1 MQKCNKKFL
10 VIFLF
15 VFSITFLFISCAPKK
30 PIPVKPQVD
39 ETTIKGE
46 EKEKQKAEEETRLK
60 AEEEARQKAEEETR
74 LKAEEEARLKAEEEA
89 KRRTEEEAKRKV
101 YEEARLRAKEEAKRR
116 AEEETKRMAEEEAR
130 LKAKEEK
137 KKIEEERL
145 SAIMETEA
153 QPLAVR
159 ETEVKTATALEDIY
173 FDFNKY
179 DIRTDGR
186 EILQQNAEWLQKN
199 PDAKIQIEGHCDE
212 RGTTEYN
219 LALGERRAMSV
230 KKYLISLGISAERL
244 YTISY
249 GEELPIDPG
258 HNEDAWVKNRRG
270 HFLIIK
276 P

>member
-1 MQKCNKKFL
+1 MQKYNKIFL

-15 VFSITFLFISCAPKK
+15 VFSTTFLFISCAPKK
-30 PIPVKPQVD
+30 PISVKPQVD
-39 ETTIKGE
+39 ETTIKAE
-46 EKEKQKAEEETRLK
+46 EKGKQKAEEE
-60 AEEEARQKAEEETR
+60 AR

-89 KRRTEEEAKRKV
+89 KRRTEEEAKRKA

-116 AEEETKRMAEEEAR
+116 AEEEARRMVEEEAR
-130 LKAKEEK
+130 LKAKGEK
-137 KKIEEERL
+137 KKIEEEKL
-145 SAIMETEA
+145 SAIMETET
-153 QPLAVR
+153 QPLAAR
-159 ETEVKTATALEDIY
+159 ETEVRTVPALEDIY

-186 EILQQNAEWLQKN
+186 EILQRNAEWLQKN
-199 PDAKIQIEGHCDE
+199 PGAKIQIEGHCDE

-258 HNEDAWVKNRRG
+258 HNEETWIKNRRG
-270 HFLIIK
+270 HFLIIIK

>member
-1 MQKCNKKFL
+1 MQKYNKIFL

-15 VFSITFLFISCAPKK
+15 VFSTTFLFISCAPKK
-30 PIPVKPQVD
+30 PISVKPQVD
-39 ETTIKGE
+39 ETTLKAE
-46 EKEKQKAEEETRLK
+46 EKGKQKAEEE
-60 AEEEARQKAEEETR
+60 AR

-89 KRRTEEEAKRKV
+89 
-101 YEEARLRAKEEAKRR
+101 RLK
-116 AEEETKRMAEEEAR
+116 AEEEAR
-130 LKAKEEK
+130 LKAEEEARLRAKGEK
-137 KKIEEERL
+137 KKIEEEKL
-145 SAIMETEA
+145 SAIMETET
-153 QPLAVR
+153 QPLAAR
-159 ETEVKTATALEDIY
+159 ETEVRTAPALEDIY

-186 EILQQNAEWLQKN
+186 EILQRNAEWLQKN
-199 PDAKIQIEGHCDE
+199 PGAKIQIEGHCDE

-258 HNEDAWVKNRRG
+258 HNEETWIKNRRG
-270 HFLIIK
+270 HFLIIIK